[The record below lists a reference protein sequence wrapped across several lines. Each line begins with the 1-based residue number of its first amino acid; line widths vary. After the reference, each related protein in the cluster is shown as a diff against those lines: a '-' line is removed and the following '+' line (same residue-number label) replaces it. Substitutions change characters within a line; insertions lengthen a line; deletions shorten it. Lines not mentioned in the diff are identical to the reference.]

1 MTTISLRVDN
11 NLKSQI
17 EELCESIGMNISTFF
32 TIYAKKAVKEQAIP
46 FELTSNNDCFYKS
59 SNMKALQK
67 STNQIKKG
75 RIVTKTLKD
84 LEKIVN
90 GKY

>member
-11 NLKSQI
+11 DLKAKI
-17 EELCESIGMNISTFF
+17 EDLCRSIGMNVSTFF

-46 FELTSNNDCFYKS
+46 FSITSNDDIFYSKT
-59 SNMKALQK
+59 NMKALQK

-75 RIVTKTLKD
+75 KVVTKTLKD
-84 LEKIVN
+84 LEDIVN
-90 GKY
+90 DKH

>member
-11 NLKSQI
+11 DLKAKI
-17 EELCESIGMNISTFF
+17 EDLCRSIGMNVSTFF

-46 FELTSNNDCFYKS
+46 FSITSNDDIFYGKT
-59 SNMKALQK
+59 NMKALQK

-75 RIVTKTLKD
+75 KIVTKTLKE
-84 LEKIVN
+84 LEEIVDV
-90 GKY
+90 KH